1 MRLNRGVGRY
11 AASLANFTAALCAA
25 GTAGT
30 GSVVPA
36 ANTVGKVLPI
46 GERGLV
52 MVGQR
57 IFPLMAALAKGA
69 WDALALVLTVGIT
82 WTFVLLCCAAA
93 VIWFCAASLVGCV
106 KAALKVRP

>member
-1 MRLNRGVGRY
+1 
-11 AASLANFTAALCAA
+11 
-25 GTAGT
+25 
-30 GSVVPA
+30 
-36 ANTVGKVLPI
+36 
-46 GERGLV
+46 
-52 MVGQR
+52 
-57 IFPLMAALAKGA
+57 MAALAKGA